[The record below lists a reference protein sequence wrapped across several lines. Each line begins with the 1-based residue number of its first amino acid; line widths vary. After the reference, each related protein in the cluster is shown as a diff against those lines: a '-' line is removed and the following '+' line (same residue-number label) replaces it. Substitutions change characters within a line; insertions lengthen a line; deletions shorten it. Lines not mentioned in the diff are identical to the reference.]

1 MNEMIPL
8 KMVVMEMAHQ
18 TPVTPIR
25 APSTRANGM
34 RSVLNRMLIMAGG
47 VVLPKPLNMPC
58 VVSSNIMK
66 T

>member
-34 RSVLNRMLIMAGG
+34 RSVLNRMLIMAGRWFA
-47 VVLPKPLNMPC
+47 KPLNMPAW
-58 VVSSNIMK
+58 SALTS
-66 T
+66 